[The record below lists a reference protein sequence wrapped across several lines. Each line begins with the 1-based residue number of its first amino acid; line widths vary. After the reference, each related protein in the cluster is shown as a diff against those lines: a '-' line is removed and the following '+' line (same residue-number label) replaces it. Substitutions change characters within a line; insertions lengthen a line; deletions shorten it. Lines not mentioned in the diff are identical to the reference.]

1 MANLSRALNELRQ
14 ERSRA
19 EREVE
24 RLDNAIS
31 VLQGLVGGNHL
42 GSPARSGHTAR
53 MGRPRRRM
61 SAAGRRKIAAAQR
74 ARWAKLRARRSQRA
88 TRTFSAAARNRMAAA
103 QRARWAKLK
112 GQKQKPA
119 ARGATKPVAKA
130 QAAAA

>member
-24 RLDNAIS
+24 RLDSAIS

-42 GSPARSGHTAR
+42 GRPARGGRTAR

-74 ARWAKLRARRSQRA
+74 ARWAKLRARSLQRA
-88 TRTFSAAARNRMAAA
+88 KRTVSAEARNRMAAA

-112 GQKQKPA
+112 ASKKAA
-119 ARGATKPVAKA
+119 ARAPRKSVQKA
-130 QAAAA
+130 QAAA